1 MTLQLIAR
9 DLYRFQQEVDR
20 LEKELAES
28 PPAQT
33 RRPEAETRPGEDRTG
48 SNEADAGRSLGPV
61 IAGKRYKGSSRLQLT
76 AMMVDNSRPKPV
88 YATICPTTQA
98 VFKNT

>member
-28 PPAQT
+28 PPAA
-33 RRPEAETRPGEDRTG
+33 RDALKLKLAKARSDR
-48 SNEADAGRSLGPV
+48 DLMRQMLDGRLD
-61 IAGKRYKGSSRLQLT
+61 R
-76 AMMVDNSRPKPV
+76 
-88 YATICPTTQA
+88 
-98 VFKNT
+98 